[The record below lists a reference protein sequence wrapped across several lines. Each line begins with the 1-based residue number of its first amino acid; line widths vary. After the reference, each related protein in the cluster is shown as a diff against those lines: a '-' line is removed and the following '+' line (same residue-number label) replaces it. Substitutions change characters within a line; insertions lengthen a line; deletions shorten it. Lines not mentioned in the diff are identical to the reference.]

1 MVAFSTAAT
10 TAPVGTAAAAGTGA
24 AAAGAAAAGTGAAAA
39 GAASS
44 LGTFLKIG
52 SLLSSGVGTIMRM
65 QGQAQQAQAMQ
76 ASANYQAAVA
86 RNNQMIANFQ
96 AQDALERGKI
106 AARRSRMATAQMK
119 GRQRTA
125 QAGMGVIVD
134 EDSSLDLLGDTA
146 ELGMLDE
153 LGIQANAEREAFQLR
168 SRAQNFGNEA
178 ALLNLRVAN
187 APSSGALGT
196 AVSGLGSVASKW
208 YSFRK
213 A

>member
-10 TAPVGTAAAAGTGA
+10 TAAAGTAAAAGTGA
-24 AAAGAAAAGTGAAAA
+24 AAAGAAAGTAAA
-39 GAASS
+39 GTS
-44 LGTFLKIG
+44 LSTYLSIG

-106 AARRSRMATAQMK
+106 AARRSRMATAQLK

-187 APSSGALGT
+187 APGSGALGT

>member
-1 MVAFSTAAT
+1 MVMFSTAAT
-10 TAPVGTAAAAGTGA
+10 TAAVGTTLAAGTGA
-24 AAAGAAAAGTGAAAA
+24 AAGAAT
-39 GAASS
+39 ASTLS
-44 LGTFLKIG
+44 LGNVLAVG
-52 SLLSSGVGTIMRM
+52 SLLSSGVGTIMSM

-76 ASANYQAAVA
+76 ASANYQAGVA

-106 AARRSRMATAQMK
+106 AAQRSRLQTAQLK

-134 EDSSLDLLGDTA
+134 EDSSLDLLADTA
-146 ELGMLDE
+146 EFGELDA

-187 APSSGALGT
+187 APGSGALGT

>member
-10 TAPVGTAAAAGTGA
+10 TATVAGSTGLLGGGLFTAGGVGGA
-24 AAAGAAAAGTGAAAA
+24 AAAG
-39 GAASS
+39 SSLS
-44 LGTFLKIG
+44 LGTVLKVG

-76 ASANYQAAVA
+76 ASANYQAGVA

-106 AARRSRMATAQMK
+106 AAQRSRLQTAQLK

-146 ELGMLDE
+146 EFGELDA

-178 ALLNLRVAN
+178 TLLNLRVAN
-187 APSSGALGT
+187 APGSGALGT

>member
-1 MVAFSTAAT
+1 MVMFSTAAT
-10 TAPVGTAAAAGTGA
+10 TAAVGTAAAAGTGA
-24 AAAGAAAAGTGAAAA
+24 AAGAAT
-39 GAASS
+39 ASTLS
-44 LGTFLKIG
+44 LGNVLAVG
-52 SLLSSGVGTIMRM
+52 SLLSSGVGTIMSM

-76 ASANYQAAVA
+76 ASANYQAGVA

-106 AARRSRMATAQMK
+106 AAQRSRLQTAQLK

-134 EDSSLDLLGDTA
+134 EDSSLDLLADTA
-146 ELGMLDE
+146 EFGELDA

-187 APSSGALGT
+187 APGSGALGT

>member
-10 TAPVGTAAAAGTGA
+10 TAAVGTAAAA
-24 AAAGAAAAGTGAAAA
+24 
-39 GAASS
+39 
-44 LGTFLKIG
+44 LGTLLKIG